1 MMTLNKIGLVAVVVT
16 GLLAG
21 TGIAPGAEQEHPAAD
36 QKREHDE
43 LVKKDLFAVI
53 TLQGHDC
60 GEVVSFERQKQHDYV
75 ATCRNG
81 QTFRIYVVPEGRVAV
96 EKK

>member
-1 MMTLNKIGLVAVVVT
+1 MMLNKVGLVAVVVT
-16 GLLAG
+16 GLLLAG
-21 TGIAPGAEQEHPAAD
+21 VDIVPAPEQERPAAD
-36 QKREHDE
+36 QKRKHDE